1 MQFRKI
7 IAVTLASLSL
17 AGAGLTTSASAAPA
31 ASTPHRGW
39 PVEIS
44 VGQGRAACP
53 QYFLCIWTGHNYTGS
68 GRGYGGSITHGE
80 WTSWFNSE
88 TKAVLWENNVHSAV
102 NQTTIPVR
110 FLDIHGVVGIPVGD
124 LYPGYNVGDDWSG
137 ANKVDGMIYPD
148 DL

>member
-1 MQFRKI
+1 MTLRKI
-7 IAVTLASLSL
+7 VAVTLASLAL
-17 AGAGLTTSASAAPA
+17 TGAGLATSASAAPA
-31 ASTPHRGW
+31 APTTQPGW
-39 PVEIS
+39 PVVIT

-68 GRGYGGSITHGE
+68 GRGYGGSVKHGD

-88 TKAVLWENNVHSAV
+88 TKGNWENNVHSAV

-110 FLDIHGVVGIPVGD
+110 FLDIHGVLGTPIGD
-124 LYPGYNVGDDWSG
+124 LYPGYNVGDDWTG
-137 ANKVDGMIYPD
+137 ANKADGMVYPD